1 MFLQEEVHRWL
12 REAAQRA
19 NSSSCSSR
27 NHRKVSTKR
36 IMNSKESKDSEESR
50 SSRISG
56 EINSIKNREIEEK
69 VKVAELIA
77 KPELLQQKQI
87 IQNEAEK
94 L

>member
-1 MFLQEEVHRWL
+1 MFLEEEVHRWL
-12 REAAQRA
+12 KEASQRA
-19 NSSSCSSR
+19 KSSSCSSR

-50 SSRISG
+50 SSRISR
-56 EINSIKNREIEEK
+56 EINSIKDREIEEK
-69 VKVAELIA
+69 VKVAKLIA
-77 KPELLQQKQI
+77 KAELLQQKHI